1 MNKKYLSV
9 VLFGALMLGT
19 AGTFTGCIDNDEPA
33 GIEELR
39 GAKAELLKAK
49 AAVEQANAAYRQ
61 AETAWMQAKVQEQ
74 ELLNKGIELGNQKL
88 ELELKVQEAKT
99 EAEIAYWQSQLEQTK
114 AELEINKVN
123 WEALLLQSKQNLAYV
138 QQAYDN
144 AMAAI
149 EASKLVLSKDELTIL
164 EAAQGRVEALAGKLA
179 TAHKNLNDKAEALN
193 KLLTADSSNPN
204 LVTEAELLN
213 KIEDK
218 QIALDSKN
226 LEVSKIEE
234 LIAKNIDTFEGWE
247 AEVKDLEAKIAAQDT
262 LWAQIRIER
271 KKIQESQEAK
281 DAYKAWQDA
290 ANARY
295 KAEQEQTDAYAGKK
309 VNNVSYTFKLDKFSY
324 NVASNLALTEVLD
337 ATNTGDVKT
346 DYYKNG
352 VFAYGDESYTQ
363 NDYINN
369 KGTATESALK
379 EMLALVN
386 AVPGRAAEDLAWVNL
401 DLNNEKK
408 NLTAAENDY
417 DKAFEAWEKAVK
429 DYKDGKTYTEDQFNI
444 AVSQMK
450 GILQDIIDGDYE
462 GSDDVKV
469 AAQKAA
475 YNEYITFRQTM
486 TDNKQNNQPA
496 TLPATITDYKTLKA
510 ALDAAGSVDGYVPA
524 AYNPVEPRTA
534 LMTASKAAFGEE
546 MYMFD
551 GNPRL
556 TEPSASEIAEAKK
569 DLDFQEMNVDDYKAK
584 YGAMGKVWFYEDKV
598 NYYTQIIEQA
608 EAIQNLKAALT
619 AQQDAVNKQIAAN
632 TASLVPFAEAVEK
645 AKEAEVAAMNAH
657 DALYAD
663 INAEEAKVTAT
674 RTSYVNIKAAIE
686 KEIADIVDYDNVTIT
701 DKTVEGIKQALAE
714 ALNDAKEDVVEAE
727 QDLAAAQKELELF
740 KAGEYT
746 LQYAIEK
753 AQAELE
759 RAQARFDEA
768 QAIYKIALEDLN
780 ALIAKFTAASEQPA
794 A

>member
-149 EASKLVLSKDELTIL
+149 EASKLVLSKEELTIL
-164 EAAQGRVEALAGKLA
+164 EAAQGRVEALAGKLE
-179 TAHKNLNDKAEALN
+179 TAHKNLNDTAEALN

-213 KIEDK
+213 KIEEK

-262 LWAQIRIER
+262 LLAQIRIER
-271 KKIQESQEAK
+271 TKIQESQEAK

-379 EMLALVN
+379 RN
-386 AVPGRAAEDLAWVNL
+386 AC
-401 DLNNEKK
+401 
-408 NLTAAENDY
+408 
-417 DKAFEAWEKAVK
+417 F
-429 DYKDGKTYTEDQFNI
+429 
-444 AVSQMK
+444 S
-450 GILQDIIDGDYE
+450 
-462 GSDDVKV
+462 
-469 AAQKAA
+469 
-475 YNEYITFRQTM
+475 
-486 TDNKQNNQPA
+486 
-496 TLPATITDYKTLKA
+496 
-510 ALDAAGSVDGYVPA
+510 
-524 AYNPVEPRTA
+524 
-534 LMTASKAAFGEE
+534 
-546 MYMFD
+546 
-551 GNPRL
+551 
-556 TEPSASEIAEAKK
+556 
-569 DLDFQEMNVDDYKAK
+569 
-584 YGAMGKVWFYEDKV
+584 
-598 NYYTQIIEQA
+598 
-608 EAIQNLKAALT
+608 
-619 AQQDAVNKQIAAN
+619 
-632 TASLVPFAEAVEK
+632 
-645 AKEAEVAAMNAH
+645 
-657 DALYAD
+657 
-663 INAEEAKVTAT
+663 
-674 RTSYVNIKAAIE
+674 
-686 KEIADIVDYDNVTIT
+686 
-701 DKTVEGIKQALAE
+701 
-714 ALNDAKEDVVEAE
+714 
-727 QDLAAAQKELELF
+727 
-740 KAGEYT
+740 
-746 LQYAIEK
+746 
-753 AQAELE
+753 
-759 RAQARFDEA
+759 
-768 QAIYKIALEDLN
+768 
-780 ALIAKFTAASEQPA
+780 
-794 A
+794 

>member
-1 MNKKYLSV
+1 MNKKYLSVGV

-114 AELEINKVN
+114 AELEINKVK
-123 WEALLLQSKQNLAYV
+123 WEALLLQSKQNLAYA

-149 EASKLVLSKDELTIL
+149 EASKLVLSKEELAVL
-164 EAAQGRVEALAGKLA
+164 EAAQGRVNALSEALG
-179 TAHKNLNDKAEALN
+179 TAHEELNKKAEALN
-193 KLLTADSSNPN
+193 KLLTADSNNPN

-213 KIEDK
+213 NIEAK
-218 QIALDSKN
+218 QIALDGKKLAVN
-226 LEVSKIEE
+226 EIEE

-247 AEVKDLEAKIAAQDT
+247 TEVEELKDKIAVQDT
-262 LWAQIRIER
+262 LIAQLNIE
-271 KKIQESQEAK
+271 KIKISETQEAK
-281 DAYKAWQDA
+281 DAYKAWEDA

-295 KAEQEQTDAYAGKK
+295 KADQEKTDAFAGKK
-309 VNNVSYTFKLDKFSY
+309 VNDVSYTFKLDKFSH
-324 NVASNLALTEVLD
+324 NVSSNISLTEVLD
-337 ATNTGDVKT
+337 ATNTEVQT
-346 DYYKNG
+346 SYYKDG
-352 VFAYGDESYTQ
+352 VFSYG
-363 NDYINN
+363 
-369 KGTATESALK
+369 ATEYSQNQYIAAQGVTNPQKALK
-379 EMLALVN
+379 EMLELVN

-401 DLNNEKK
+401 TLDTQKKALTSAEK
-408 NLTAAENDY
+408 DY
-417 DKAFEAWEKAVK
+417 DKALEAWEKAVK

-450 GILQDIIDGDYE
+450 GILQDIKDGDYE
-462 GSDDVKV
+462 GSDDIKV

-486 TDNKQNNQPA
+486 TDNKQNNQPT
-496 TLPATITDYKTLKA
+496 TLPVTITDYKTLKA
-510 ALDAAGSVDGYVPA
+510 ALDVASSVDSYVPA
-524 AYNPVEPRTA
+524 AYNPVDPETA
-534 LMTASKAAFGEE
+534 LMTASKAAFGSQ

-551 GNPRL
+551 GKPRL
-556 TEPSASEIAEAKK
+556 TEPSESEIADAKEN
-569 DLDFQEMNVDDYKAK
+569 LDFLTMQETDFTDS
-584 YGAMGKVWFYEDKV
+584 YGAMGKVWYYEDYV
-598 NYYTQIIEQA
+598 TYYTQIIG
-608 EAIQNLKAALT
+608 EADAIKALKATLT
-619 AQQDAVNKQIAAN
+619 AQLDAVNKQVAAN
-632 TASLVPFAEAVEK
+632 TASLVPFSEALAQ
-645 AKEAEVAAMNAH
+645 AKEAEEAAMNAYN
-657 DALYAD
+657 ALYAEVD
-663 INAEEAKVTAT
+663 AELAKAQETKA
-674 RTSYVNIKAAIE
+674 SYNNIKTAIE
-686 KEIADIVDYDNVTIT
+686 KAISDIISYPGNIKPSDN
-701 DKTVEGIKQALAE
+701 TVEAIKQALAE
-714 ALNDAKEDVVEAE
+714 ALNEAKKDVVSAE

-746 LQYAIEK
+746 YQYAVEK

-759 RAQARFDEA
+759 RAQAAFDAA
-768 QAIYKIALEDLN
+768 QALYKIALEDLN
-780 ALIAKFTAASEQPA
+780 ALIAKFTADSAQ
-794 A
+794 

>member
-114 AELEINKVN
+114 AELEINKVK

-149 EASKLVLSKDELTIL
+149 EASKLVLSKEELTIL
-164 EAAQGRVEALAGKLA
+164 EAAQGRVEALAGKLE
-179 TAHKNLNDKAEALN
+179 TAHKNLNDTAEALN

-213 KIEDK
+213 KIEEK

-262 LWAQIRIER
+262 LLAQIRIER
-271 KKIQESQEAK
+271 TKIQESQEAK

-401 DLNNEKK
+401 DLSNEKK

-450 GILQDIIDGDYE
+450 GILQDIKDGDYE

-510 ALDAAGSVDGYVPA
+510 ALDAGSVDSYVPA
-524 AYNPVEPRTA
+524 AYNPVDPETA
-534 LMTASKAAFGEE
+534 LMTASKAAFGEK

-551 GNPRL
+551 GKPRL

-569 DLDFQEMNVDDYKAK
+569 DLDFQVMDVDDYSAK

-714 ALNDAKEDVVEAE
+714 ALNGAKEDVVEAE